1 MDYDYVLT
9 WTICLEVMC
18 WCSAGLGWA
27 GIKYVDRVWARYRCR
42 LCSGYGSGKL
52 CFNVVMGEFTCLLEE
67 GGGKQRRKR
76 DRTGQVDALKD
87 DASARTQHAG

>member
-1 MDYDYVLT
+1 M
-9 WTICLEVMC
+9 
-18 WCSAGLGWA
+18 GLGQRFVRIW
-27 GIKYVDRVWARYRCR
+27 R
-42 LCSGYGSGKL
+42 YGSGKL